1 MSQSPVDRD
10 AEEQLSAYSDG
21 WRQMTRKIE
30 NGGSWSGRERH
41 CCFLNTGTSGFADVS
56 AITGLDFPDDGR
68 AVAVTDWD
76 HDGDLDVY
84 IANHP
89 VNFKLAL
96 DFFNYINY
104 EEDTIS
110 SDKLYEN
117 IGGSFIDVTKKAGL
131 NRDNGFGLSITT
143 FDVNG
148 DGWLDIYI
156 ANDFL
161 APDFLYIS
169 QQDKTFK
176 NEIKERFSKLSLF
189 SMGSDASDINND
201 GQLDLLVVDMDPHG
215 HYRKKKYDLAL
226 PMEYYK
232 IQKRFFEID
241 QFSKN
246 MLFINDNGIFKD
258 IAHLSGLASTEWSWS
273 ALIDDFDNDGFNDI
287 AISNGLKKD
296 FHERDYSML
305 KFDGKD
311 HYKSRYKHNATA
323 LVDSMPRSLVRNFLF
338 KNMDGYNFEDRS
350 MEWGMHEFNSQ
361 GVAIADFD
369 NDGDL
374 DMVFN
379 NTDTFSVV
387 YRNNAEKLNNNYLR
401 IKCAGEINKFGI
413 GTVVEIFYDG
423 NKTQKK
429 RMANARGFQSS
440 SEQVVHFGLGKIEY
454 VDSLAV
460 HWLGGKVQTFTGVT
474 LNRVMTVYEKDA
486 RKIMDIPSQQ
496 QFVFTDMPIL
506 PEPHVHA
513 AYDFFDFERDKLLP
527 FQISKEGP
535 PVKVADLNG
544 DGMQDFIIGGAIGQP
559 ATVYFQND
567 KGRFIPYTE
576 AFNNERDF
584 DDLDIEL
591 LDYDGDGLMDIYIAS
606 GGNAFTYGY
615 ENYQDRLYR
624 NNGNNTFTR
633 CLNCV
638 PESFESNAV
647 AVAADFDNDG
657 DPDLFIGA
665 RHVPGEYGI
674 TPRSALLRTDGGVF
688 VDIAPE
694 YPELLNIGL
703 VKTALWVDLFD
714 DGYPELIIAGEWMP
728 ITVFQNDNGNL
739 KNITSSLGLDE
750 TNGWWNTLVA
760 VDINN
765 DGFTDLLAGNHG
777 QNSIFKCSTDEPL
790 ILYSG
795 DLDKNGSIEPIIFH
809 YLNGELGPFAGRDEL
824 LRQMPV
830 LQKKFFSYGSFA
842 NARLEDIISPED
854 EKRMV
859 KKYAYTLNSV
869 FLKNMGNK
877 SFSIE
882 PLPVQAQFA
891 PVNAILIDDYDGDGF
906 ADLLLAGNNTG
917 FYYNQGSIDALRGL
931 LLFGDGAGGF
941 SPDYNKPSGLNLEH
955 SVRSMDVITVRGK
968 RFLLVANNSKELGT
982 YLISQPRGYTQAF

>member
-1 MSQSPVDRD
+1 MSDNIQRIIIIAVFALVFSGCTETQQAVHSNEANEPKLFDAIKESQSNIRFRNDIDDLGDFTPYNTLYIYNGGGVAVGDINNDGLVDIVLTGNQVPAKLYLNLGNFQFID
-10 AEEQLSAYSDG
+10 ITEKSGVFSNPPWVTGVTMADVNNDG
-21 WRQMTRKIE
+21 WLDIYICRGGNIE
-30 NGGSWSGRERH
+30 HPDRRNLLFINNGDTTFTEM
-41 CCFLNTGTSGFADVS
+41 A
-56 AITGLDFPDDGR
+56 AQYGLDDNGASTHAEFFDYDN
-68 AVAVTDWD
+68 
-76 HDGDLDVY
+76 DGDLDVY

-429 RMANARGFQSS
+429 RMANAR
-440 SEQVVHFGLGKIEY
+440 SE
-454 VDSLAV
+454 
-460 HWLGGKVQTFTGVT
+460 
-474 LNRVMTVYEKDA
+474 
-486 RKIMDIPSQQ
+486 
-496 QFVFTDMPIL
+496 
-506 PEPHVHA
+506 
-513 AYDFFDFERDKLLP
+513 
-527 FQISKEGP
+527 
-535 PVKVADLNG
+535 
-544 DGMQDFIIGGAIGQP
+544 
-559 ATVYFQND
+559 
-567 KGRFIPYTE
+567 
-576 AFNNERDF
+576 
-584 DDLDIEL
+584 
-591 LDYDGDGLMDIYIAS
+591 
-606 GGNAFTYGY
+606 
-615 ENYQDRLYR
+615 
-624 NNGNNTFTR
+624 TR
-633 CLNCV
+633 QR
-638 PESFESNAV
+638 
-647 AVAADFDNDG
+647 
-657 DPDLFIGA
+657 I
-665 RHVPGEYGI
+665 
-674 TPRSALLRTDGGVF
+674 
-688 VDIAPE
+688 
-694 YPELLNIGL
+694 
-703 VKTALWVDLFD
+703 
-714 DGYPELIIAGEWMP
+714 
-728 ITVFQNDNGNL
+728 
-739 KNITSSLGLDE
+739 
-750 TNGWWNTLVA
+750 
-760 VDINN
+760 
-765 DGFTDLLAGNHG
+765 
-777 QNSIFKCSTDEPL
+777 
-790 ILYSG
+790 
-795 DLDKNGSIEPIIFH
+795 
-809 YLNGELGPFAGRDEL
+809 
-824 LRQMPV
+824 
-830 LQKKFFSYGSFA
+830 
-842 NARLEDIISPED
+842 
-854 EKRMV
+854 
-859 KKYAYTLNSV
+859 
-869 FLKNMGNK
+869 
-877 SFSIE
+877 
-882 PLPVQAQFA
+882 
-891 PVNAILIDDYDGDGF
+891 
-906 ADLLLAGNNTG
+906 
-917 FYYNQGSIDALRGL
+917 
-931 LLFGDGAGGF
+931 
-941 SPDYNKPSGLNLEH
+941 
-955 SVRSMDVITVRGK
+955 
-968 RFLLVANNSKELGT
+968 
-982 YLISQPRGYTQAF
+982 